1 MFSLAFPFAKGRP
14 PDYQRAPKIGAS
26 CNLDP
31 TRNPL
36 MSGPDQKLAAQQ
48 LVVQQLGALRAEI
61 DAVDSQLHDLLM
73 RRTELA
79 VKVGEVKA
87 KVQPL
92 GGTPADGSKFIR
104 PAREA
109 LILRR
114 LVARHDG
121 KLPKAVIVRMWRE
134 MISALLQVEG
144 PFVVAVQAPK
154 GDTALWDLARD
165 HYGSR
170 VKIVPLADTKAVLAA
185 VNKGKATVG
194 ILPMPMADERTP
206 WWPALDSAGGKTPHV
221 MGRLPFGDIGN
232 VRDPKAQAMVI
243 GRAPNE
249 PTGEDRT
256 WVALHAK
263 KAQSRRA
270 VLAAAKA
277 LAPDARLT
285 LERTKSKEW
294 LLDVVGFAADIEGEL
309 GRLAAALGA
318 EFRVLGSYA
327 VPLSARLKDRG

>member
-1 MFSLAFPFAKGRP
+1 M
-14 PDYQRAPKIGAS
+14 
-26 CNLDP
+26 
-31 TRNPL
+31 T
-36 MSGPDQKLAAQQ
+36 GPDKQLA
-48 LVVQQLGALRAEI
+48 ALRAEI

-73 RRTELA
+73 RRTDLA
-79 VKVGEVKA
+79 VQVGEVKA
-87 KVQPL
+87 RVQPL

-114 LVARHDG
+114 LVGRHQG

-170 VKIVPLADTKAVLAA
+170 VLITPVSGSGDVLSAVAR
-185 VNKGKATVG
+185 GKATVG
-194 ILPMPMADERTP
+194 ILPMPRLGERSP
-206 WWPALDSAGGKTPHV
+206 WWPQLLARSESVPHV

-232 VRDPKAQAMVI
+232 VRDPKAEAMVI

-249 PTGEDRT
+249 PTGDDRS
-256 WVALHAK
+256 WVALTLK
-263 KAQSRRA
+263 TPRSRRA

-277 LAPDARLT
+277 LQPDAHLC
-285 LERTKSKEW
+285 LDRTGKSREW
-294 LLDVVGFAADIEGEL
+294 LLDVAGFAGEL
-309 GRLAAALGA
+309 EGDIAALGEALGA
-318 EFRVLGSYA
+318 ETRVLGSYA
-327 VPLSARLKDRG
+327 TPLPAAALANDTSH

>member
-1 MFSLAFPFAKGRP
+1 M
-14 PDYQRAPKIGAS
+14 
-26 CNLDP
+26 
-31 TRNPL
+31 T
-36 MSGPDQKLAAQQ
+36 GPDQQLAA
-48 LVVQQLGALRAEI
+48 QQLGALRAEI
-61 DAVDSQLHDLLM
+61 DSIDSQLHDLLM

-92 GGTPADGSKFIR
+92 GGTPADGAKFIR

-114 LVARHDG
+114 LVARHG
-121 KLPKAVIVRMWRE
+121 GRLPKAVIVRMWRE

-144 PFVVAVQAPK
+144 PFVVAVQAPR

-170 VKIVPLADTKAVLAA
+170 VKITPLPETKAVLAA

-194 ILPMPMADERTP
+194 ILPIPKAGERSP

-221 MGRLPFGDIGN
+221 MGRLPFGEIGN
-232 VRDPKAQAMVI
+232 VRDPKAEAMVI

-256 WVALHAK
+256 WIALHAK
-263 KAQSRRA
+263 AAKSRRT
-270 VLAAAKA
+270 VLGAAKA
-277 LAPDARLT
+277 LAPDKHLILDRARG
-285 LERTKSKEW
+285 KEW
-294 LLDVVGFAADIEGEL
+294 LLDVAGFAADIEGEL
-309 GRLAAALGA
+309 GRLAASLDA
-318 EFRVLGSYA
+318 EIRVLGSYA
-327 VPLSARLKDRG
+327 VPLGRSLLADARK

>member
-1 MFSLAFPFAKGRP
+1 M
-14 PDYQRAPKIGAS
+14 GAS

-31 TRNPL
+31 ARNPL
-36 MSGPDQKLAAQQ
+36 MTGPDQQLAAQR
-48 LVVQQLGALRAEI
+48 LVSQQLGALRAEI

-79 VKVGEVKA
+79 VKVGDVKA

-114 LVARHDG
+114 LVARHG
-121 KLPKAVIVRMWRE
+121 GELPKAVIVRMWRE

-144 PFVVAVQAPK
+144 PFVVAVQAPR

-170 VKIVPLADTKAVLAA
+170 VKIVPLADIKAVLAA

-194 ILPMPMADERTP
+194 ILPMPRAGERTP

-256 WVALHAK
+256 WVALHGRK
-263 KAQSRRA
+263 TLSRRS

-285 LERTKSKEW
+285 LERARGKEW
-294 LLDVVGFAADIEGEL
+294 LLDVAGFAPEIDARL
-309 GRLAAALGA
+309 GRLAAALQA

-327 VPLSARLKDRG
+327 VPLSPALLKD

>member
-1 MFSLAFPFAKGRP
+1 M
-14 PDYQRAPKIGAS
+14 
-26 CNLDP
+26 
-31 TRNPL
+31 T
-36 MSGPDQKLAAQQ
+36 GPDKQLA
-48 LVVQQLGALRAEI
+48 ALRAEI

-73 RRTELA
+73 RRTDLA
-79 VKVGEVKA
+79 VQVGEVKA
-87 KVQPL
+87 RVQPL

-114 LVARHDG
+114 LVARHQG

-170 VKIVPLADTKAVLAA
+170 VKITPVPGSADVLNAVAR
-185 VNKGKATVG
+185 GKATVG
-194 ILPMPMADERTP
+194 ILPMPRLGERSP
-206 WWPALDSAGGKTPHV
+206 WWPQLLAKGDGVAHV

-232 VRDPKAQAMVI
+232 VRDPKAEAMVI

-249 PTGEDRT
+249 PTGDDRS
-256 WVALHAK
+256 WVALSLK
-263 KAQSRRA
+263 TPRSRRA
-270 VLAAAKA
+270 ILAAAKA
-277 LAPDARLT
+277 LQPDARLC
-285 LERTKSKEW
+285 LDRTSKSREW
-294 LLDVVGFAADIEGEL
+294 LLDLAGFASEIE
-309 GRLAAALGA
+309 ASIAALGETLGA
-318 EFRVLGSYA
+318 EARVLGSYA
-327 VPLSARLKDRG
+327 TPLPAADLADKTDH

>member
-1 MFSLAFPFAKGRP
+1 M
-14 PDYQRAPKIGAS
+14 
-26 CNLDP
+26 
-31 TRNPL
+31 T
-36 MSGPDQKLAAQQ
+36 GPDQLLAAQRRA
-48 LVVQQLGALRAEI
+48 VQELGALRAEI

-92 GGTPADGSKFIR
+92 GGTPADGAKFIR

-114 LVARHDG
+114 LVARHTG
-121 KLPKAVIVRMWRE
+121 KLPKAVILRMWRE

-170 VKIVPLADTKAVLAA
+170 VRITPLADIKAVLAA

-194 ILPMPMADERTP
+194 ILPMPKAGERSP
-206 WWPALDSAGGKTPHV
+206 WWPALDEAGGRTPHV

-232 VRDPKAQAMVI
+232 VRDPKAEAIVI

-256 WVALHAK
+256 WLALHLAVAK
-263 KAQSRRA
+263 SRRA
-270 VLAAAKA
+270 VLAAAKP
-277 LAPDARLT
+277 LAPDARLC
-285 LERTKSKEW
+285 LERARGKEW
-294 LLDVVGFAADIEGEL
+294 LLDVAGFGGEIEDEL
-309 GRLAAALGA
+309 GRLARSLDA
-318 EFRVLGSYA
+318 EIRVLGSYA
-327 VPLSARLKDRG
+327 VPLTKTLHAEASRR

>member
-1 MFSLAFPFAKGRP
+1 M
-14 PDYQRAPKIGAS
+14 
-26 CNLDP
+26 
-31 TRNPL
+31 T
-36 MSGPDQKLAAQQ
+36 GPDKQLA
-48 LVVQQLGALRAEI
+48 ALRAEI

-73 RRTELA
+73 RRTDLA
-79 VKVGEVKA
+79 VQVGEVKA
-87 KVQPL
+87 RVQPL

-114 LVARHDG
+114 LVARHRG

-170 VKIVPLADTKAVLAA
+170 VGITPVPGSADVLNAVAR
-185 VNKGKATVG
+185 GKATVG
-194 ILPMPMADERTP
+194 ILPMPRLGERSP
-206 WWPALDSAGGKTPHV
+206 WWPQLLDKGESVPHV

-249 PTGEDRT
+249 PTGDDRS
-256 WVALHAK
+256 WIALSL
-263 KAQSRRA
+263 KASRSRRA
-270 VLAAAKA
+270 ILAVAKA
-277 LAPDARLT
+277 LQPDPQLC
-285 LERTKSKEW
+285 LERTSKGREW
-294 LLDVVGFAADIEGEL
+294 LLDVAGFASGIDVDAL
-309 GRLAAALGA
+309 CQALGA
-318 EFRVLGSYA
+318 EARMLGSYA
-327 VPLSARLKDRG
+327 APLPAVALANDPGH

>member
-1 MFSLAFPFAKGRP
+1 M
-14 PDYQRAPKIGAS
+14 
-26 CNLDP
+26 N
-31 TRNPL
+31 
-36 MSGPDQKLAAQQ
+36 GPDQQTAAQQ
-48 LVVQQLGALRAEI
+48 HAAKELGALRAEI

-114 LVARHDG
+114 LVARHNG
-121 KLPKAVIVRMWRE
+121 GLPKAVIVRMWRE

-170 VKIVPLADTKAVLAA
+170 VKITPLADNKAVLAA

-194 ILPMPMADERTP
+194 ILPMPVAGERTP
-206 WWPALDSAGGKTPHV
+206 WWPALDHAGGKTPHV

-232 VRDPKAQAMVI
+232 VRDPRAQAMVI

-256 WVALHAK
+256 WVALHAR
-263 KAQSRRA
+263 KAASRRA
-270 VLAAAKA
+270 VLTAARA
-277 LAPDARLT
+277 LSPDTRLI
-285 LERTKSKEW
+285 LERGKGKEW
-294 LLDVVGFAADIEGEL
+294 LLDVAGFAAEIEAEL
-309 GRLAAALGA
+309 GRLATTLEA

-327 VPLSARLKDRG
+327 VPLSPALLKD

>member
-1 MFSLAFPFAKGRP
+1 M
-14 PDYQRAPKIGAS
+14 
-26 CNLDP
+26 
-31 TRNPL
+31 T
-36 MSGPDQKLAAQQ
+36 GPDQLLAAQRRA
-48 LVVQQLGALRAEI
+48 VQELGALRAEI

-79 VKVGEVKA
+79 VQVGEVKA

-92 GGTPADGSKFIR
+92 GGTPADGAKFIR

-114 LVARHDG
+114 LVARHRG
-121 KLPKAVIVRMWRE
+121 KLPKAVILRMWRE

-170 VKIVPLADTKAVLAA
+170 VKITPLADTRAVLAA

-194 ILPMPMADERTP
+194 ILPMPKAGERAP
-206 WWPALDSAGGKTPHV
+206 WWPALDETGGKTPHV

-232 VRDPKAQAMVI
+232 VRDPKAEAIVI

-256 WVALHAK
+256 WLALHLAAAK
-263 KAQSRRA
+263 SRRA
-270 VLAAAKA
+270 VLAAARP
-277 LAPDARLT
+277 LAPDARLC
-285 LERTKSKEW
+285 LERARGREW
-294 LLDVVGFAADIEGEL
+294 LLDVAGFGGEIEDEM
-309 GRLAAALGA
+309 GRLARALDA
-318 EFRVLGSYA
+318 EVRVLGSYA
-327 VPLSARLKDRG
+327 VPLTRTLHADAVRR

>member
-1 MFSLAFPFAKGRP
+1 
-14 PDYQRAPKIGAS
+14 
-26 CNLDP
+26 
-31 TRNPL
+31 
-36 MSGPDQKLAAQQ
+36 MSGPDQQLAA
-48 LVVQQLGALRAEI
+48 QQLGALRAEI
-61 DAVDSQLHDLLM
+61 DAIDSQLHDLLM

-114 LVARHDG
+114 LVARHG
-121 KLPKAVIVRMWRE
+121 GELPKAVIVRMWRE

-170 VKIVPLADTKAVLAA
+170 VNITPLPETKAVLAA
-185 VNKGKATVG
+185 VNRGKATVG
-194 ILPMPMADERTP
+194 ILPMPTVGERTP
-206 WWPALDSAGGKTPHV
+206 WWPALDHTGGKTPHV

-232 VRDPKAQAMVI
+232 VRDPRAQAMVI

-263 KAQSRRA
+263 QAQSRRA

-277 LAPDARLT
+277 LAPDTRLT
-285 LERTKSKEW
+285 LERGSVKSGGKEW
-294 LLDVVGFAADIEGEL
+294 LIDVAGFAPEIEAPL
-309 GRLAAALGA
+309 GRLAATLQAQY
-318 EFRVLGSYA
+318 RVLGSYA
-327 VPLSARLKDRG
+327 VPLSPALLKDLKG